1 MKKIIFFLIII
12 SSLQSWTKADDIRE
26 FQIEGISLG
35 ESLLDQYNKDVLDNI
50 EKYYYPNS
58 KKIVGLYSEVLNKNL
73 NNYDAIQFSVTPE
86 NYQIEA
92 IAGINYEFQNKQ
104 KECYRKMEKIF
115 DEILSLFPNSKT
127 IKEKESPHNADP
139 SGKSVGKVYKINL
152 DNGAIR
158 VSCTDWTKE
167 LGDKFGWLDV
177 MNISIS
183 NEKMVDYLSS
193 L

>member
-58 KKIVGLYSEVLNKNL
+58 KKIVGLYSEVFNKNL

-86 NYQIEA
+86 DYQIEA
-92 IAGINYEFQNKQ
+92 IAGINYEFQNKR

-115 DEILSLFPNSKT
+115 DEILYLFPNSKS
-127 IKEKESPHNADP
+127 IKENESPHNADP

-158 VSCTDWTKE
+158 VSCTDWAEDISRKDA
-167 LGDKFGWLDV
+167 LK
-177 MNISIS
+177 ISIHTTKHL
-183 NEKMVDYLSS
+183 NWINTEAY
-193 L
+193 

>member
-158 VSCTDWTKE
+158 VSCTDWAEYISRKDA
-167 LGDKFGWLDV
+167 LK
-177 MNISIS
+177 ISIHTTKHL
-183 NEKMVDYLSS
+183 NWINTEAY
-193 L
+193 